1 MAGQNLLVFCASEN
15 ITAGRALNI
24 RESLLGFS
32 QSVVVSRVII
42 KDERGY
48 ANVVMRAG

>member
-15 ITAGRALNI
+15 VTVGQALNI
-24 RESLLGFS
+24 RESLLGLP

-42 KDERGY
+42 KDVRGY